1 MVALK
6 NGLFSECFDEIQTVG
21 EQVHMVASFGSTNI
35 SATKKNAL
43 IESGCT
49 TDALSGS

>member
-1 MVALK
+1 MVTLK
-6 NGLFSECFDEIQTVG
+6 SALFSERFEKIQSLG
-21 EQVHMVASFGSTNI
+21 KQVNMVASFGGTNI
-35 SATKKNAL
+35 SVTEKNAL